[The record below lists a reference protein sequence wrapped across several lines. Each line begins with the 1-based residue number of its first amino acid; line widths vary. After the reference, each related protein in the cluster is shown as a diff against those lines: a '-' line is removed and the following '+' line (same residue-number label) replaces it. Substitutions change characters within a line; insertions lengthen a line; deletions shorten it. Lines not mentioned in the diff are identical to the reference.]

1 MGRTQVLIFFS
12 GGARRFNER
21 FHFSGGWFS
30 SVSPGEDA
38 GSHPFLQGG
47 RRFSSFAIG
56 RTQVLVL
63 FYREDA
69 GSRPFLQGGSRFSS
83 FSTGRTQVLVL
94 FYREDAGSHPFL
106 RGKTHISESY
116 NSSVLTLSKFILYRL
131 FLFAY
136 IY

>member
-1 MGRTQVLIFFS
+1 MNGFIFQ
-12 GGARRFNER
+12 E
-21 FHFSGGWFS
+21 
-30 SVSPGEDA
+30 A
-38 GSHPFLQGG
+38 GSHPFLRG
-47 RRFSSFAIG
+47 RM
-56 RTQVLVL
+56 QVLIL

-116 NSSVLTLSKFILYRL
+116 NSSVLNLSKFTYLFSIIYFFLHTYIKVQIYLKCRCGKYCNLCSVKPLYCSITTCN
-131 FLFAY
+131 AHE
-136 IY
+136 